1 MKKLFLYIS
10 LLITIFVVSYYI
22 AFAIYNH
29 SRKNPKEDI
38 VLTENVIDDYDIEDE
53 DMLSYD
59 YNDEYSESFNSFIN
73 NKTDNFSSNDK
84 YILGIK
90 DGYVIVYFNDLDTIY
105 EFTDIDAGVLSLLD
119 KEQYEK
125 IKDNISFD
133 SIEDLFDFLESI
145 SS

>member
-10 LLITIFVVSYYI
+10 LLITIFIVSYYI

-29 SRKNPKEDI
+29 SKKKPLEEI
-38 VLTENVIDDYDIEDE
+38 VLTENVTDDYINEE
-53 DMLSYD
+53 DMLSFNNYED
-59 YNDEYSESFNSFIN
+59 NFESVNSFIN
-73 NKTDNFSSNDK
+73 NNTDSYSSKDK

-105 EFTDIDAGVLSLLD
+105 EFTDIDVGVLSLLD

-125 IKDNISFD
+125 IKNNISFD
-133 SIEDLFDFLESI
+133 SLEDLFDFLESV

>member
-59 YNDEYSESFNSFIN
+59 YNDEYSESFNSFTN
-73 NKTDNFSSNDK
+73 NKTDKFSSNDK